1 MLHAW
6 LFDMVDQVCRII
18 RRRPSARSEGFKW
31 CCPAISS
38 SFRQ

>member
-6 LFDMVDQVCRII
+6 LFDMSI
-18 RRRPSARSEGFKW
+18 RCAALFDVTNARSEGFKW